1 MEKRV
6 IIIITTITIILII
19 SLFLIFNS
27 RGNSGGIIVVGKL
40 ELTSN
45 AFENNGLI
53 PSKYTCDGED
63 INPSLK
69 IGKVPFGTKS
79 LVLIVDDPDAPG
91 GTWTHWVVINIDP
104 KIKEIGENSI
114 PGTELMNSF
123 QRTSYS
129 GPCPPS
135 GEHRYIFKVFA
146 LDTNLE
152 ADSNA
157 DKKAVENAIQGH
169 VLAQSELI
177 GLYKK
182 S

>member
-1 MEKRV
+1 MKGRCPKPLDDEAFK
-6 IIIITTITIILII
+6 II
-19 SLFLIFNS
+19 SIFLIFNNKGS
-27 RGNSGGIIVVGKL
+27 SGGIIIVDKL

-45 AFENNGLI
+45 AFEHNNLI

-63 INPSLK
+63 INPPLK
-69 IGKVPFGTKS
+69 IGDIPFRTKS
-79 LVLIVDDPDAPG
+79 LVLIVYDPDALD
-91 GTWTHWVVINIDP
+91 GTWTHWIVINIDP
-104 KIKEIGENSI
+104 KIGEISENSI

-146 LDTNLE
+146 LDTKLE
-152 ADSNA
+152 GDSSA
-157 DKKAVENAIQGH
+157 DKKAVENAMRNH
-169 VLAQSELI
+169 VLAQAEIS